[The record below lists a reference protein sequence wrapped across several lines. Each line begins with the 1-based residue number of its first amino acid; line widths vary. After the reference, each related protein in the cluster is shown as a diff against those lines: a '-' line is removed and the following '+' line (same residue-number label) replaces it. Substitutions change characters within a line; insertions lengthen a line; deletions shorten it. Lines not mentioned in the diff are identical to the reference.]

1 MSSPRWLRD
10 ERAELAADRIL
21 DAAGALFA
29 ERGVHAVGM
38 SEVAEAAGCSRATLY
53 RYFDGRD
60 ALRTAFVHRET
71 RRIGARVLDELAAT
85 ADSSTADADG
95 QLVVAME
102 SALRMVRSDPTLMA
116 WFTTGD
122 AGATA
127 ALAQS
132 SGVIEGLVAGFLDGE
147 PSPGVRRRAKW
158 VVRMLVSLLIDPEPD
173 PAEEHAMIADLLVP
187 ALTSVR

>member
-1 MSSPRWLRD
+1 MSAPRWLRD

-71 RRIGARVLDELAAT
+71 RRIGARVLDEI
-85 ADSSTADADG
+85 ADTTTDG
-95 QLVVAME
+95 DEQLVVAME
-102 SALRMVRSDPTLMA
+102 SALRLVRSDPTLMA
-116 WFTTGD
+116 WFTNGD

-132 SGVIEGLVAGFLDGE
+132 SGVIEGLVAGFLGGE

-173 PAEEHAMIADLLVP
+173 PADEHAMMAELLVP

>member
-1 MSSPRWLRD
+1 MSSTRWLGD

-38 SEVAEAAGCSRATLY
+38 SEVAQAAGCSRATLY

-71 RRIGARVLDELAAT
+71 RRIGARVLHEVDDAERVEVQLAA
-85 ADSSTADADG
+85 
-95 QLVVAME
+95 AME
-102 SALRMVRSDPTLMA
+102 AALRTVRADPTLMA
-116 WFTTGD
+116 WFTAGD

-132 SGVIEGLVAGFLDGE
+132 SVVIEALVAGFLGDAAAPE
-147 PSPGVRRRAKW
+147 VRRRARW

-173 PAEEHAMIADLLVP
+173 PDEEHAMIAQLLVP
-187 ALTSVR
+187 TLTTGR

>member
-1 MSSPRWLRD
+1 VSAPRWLRD

-21 DAAGALFA
+21 EAAGALFA

-71 RRIGARVLDELAAT
+71 RRIGARVLDEVAGT
-85 ADSSTADADG
+85 ADGAPGVDG
-95 QLVVAME
+95 QLVIAME
-102 SALRMVRSDPTLMA
+102 SALRLVRSDPTLMA
-116 WFTTGD
+116 WFTAGD

-132 SGVIEGLVAGFLDGE
+132 SVVIEGLVAGFLGGE

-173 PAEEHAMIADLLVP
+173 PAEEHAMIAELLVP

>member
-1 MSSPRWLRD
+1 VSAPRWLRD

-38 SEVAEAAGCSRATLY
+38 SEVADAAGCSRATLY

-71 RRIGARVLDELAAT
+71 RRIGARVLDEVAGT
-85 ADSSTADADG
+85 ADGALGVDD
-95 QLVVAME
+95 QLVIAME
-102 SALRMVRSDPTLMA
+102 SALRLVRSDPTLMA

-132 SGVIEGLVAGFLDGE
+132 SGVIEGLVAGFLGGE
-147 PSPGVRRRAKW
+147 PSPGMRRRAKW

-173 PAEEHAMIADLLVP
+173 PTEEHAMIAELLVP

>member
-1 MSSPRWLRD
+1 
-10 ERAELAADRIL
+10 
-21 DAAGALFA
+21 
-29 ERGVHAVGM
+29 
-38 SEVAEAAGCSRATLY
+38 LY

-71 RRIGARVLDELAAT
+71 RRIGARVLDEVAAADGNT
-85 ADSSTADADG
+85 ADVDD
-95 QLVVAME
+95 QFVVAME
-102 SALRMVRSDPTLMA
+102 SALRLVRSDPTLMA

-127 ALAQS
+127 SLAQS
-132 SGVIEGLVAGFLDGE
+132 SGVIEGLVAGFLGGE

-173 PAEEHAMIADLLVP
+173 PAEEHAMIAELLVP
-187 ALTSVR
+187 TLTSVH